1 MWGGYKLKWIALVL
15 VVILGV
21 VGISGCT
28 DSVSNSTKHFDNGVV
43 AFDYPSNMV
52 IEDHGNNGIFVK
64 DGSTTEVSMLI
75 NNHNTSNSNHTIL
88 SDNNIQY
95 LDPNVN
101 VTKKIISGKTGYDLI
116 SKSIGKNGETI
127 TSYSTFIDIGTGQMD
142 ISPSFESNINDQKD
156 SEFYRTYQMI
166 VNSFQVK

>member
-1 MWGGYKLKWIALVL
+1 MKKIFLGIIGLLL
-15 VVILGV
+15 VVIMV
-21 VGISGCT
+21 SGCT
-28 DSVSNSTKHFDNGVV
+28 DSVSQTTKHFDNGVI

-52 IEDHGNNGIFVK
+52 IEDHGIYGIFVK
-64 DGSTTEVSMLI
+64 DGSTIEVSMLI
-75 NNHNTSNSNHTIL
+75 KNYNTSNSNYTIL
-88 SDNNIQY
+88 SDNNIKY
-95 LDPNVN
+95 LDPNTN
-101 VTKKIISGKTGYDLI
+101 ATKKIISGRTAYDLV

-156 SEFYRTYQMI
+156 TSFYKTYQMI